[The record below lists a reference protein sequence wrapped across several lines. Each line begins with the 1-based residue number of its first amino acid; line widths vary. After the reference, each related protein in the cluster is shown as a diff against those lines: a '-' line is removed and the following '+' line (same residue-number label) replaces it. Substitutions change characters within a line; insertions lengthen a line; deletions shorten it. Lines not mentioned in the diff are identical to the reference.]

1 MFGWFGNKK
10 TPTQTVCTS
19 VTFSEAEIP
28 DNVVVYAIGDIHGRA
43 DLLEGKLAKIRNDK
57 VANLQQKTVVYLGDL
72 VDRGL
77 QSKQVIDL
85 ILAHQDSSLQQVW
98 LMGNHEEFMFKF
110 LDDPKNSLEWWGYG
124 GAETLLSYNVQ
135 VTPGVFSG
143 KKAVKA
149 AQDLRSAMADAGHDS
164 FLRGFRDSL
173 EIGDYLF
180 VHAGVDPE
188 RPFTEQGPETLRWIR
203 EPFLSHA
210 APLARVI
217 VHGHTVVEEP
227 VIRVNRVGIDT
238 GAYSSGNLTCLRL
251 ENTSY
256 RFL

>member
-1 MFGWFGNKK
+1 M
-10 TPTQTVCTS
+10 
-19 VTFSEAEIP
+19 TFDEAAIP

-43 DLLEGKLAKIRNDK
+43 DLLERKLAKIRDDE
-57 VANLQQKTVVYLGDL
+57 VAVSQQKTVIYLGDL

-77 QSKQVIDL
+77 QSKHVIDL
-85 ILAHQDSSLQQVW
+85 ILAHQDSALQQVW

-110 LDDPKNSLEWWGYG
+110 LDDPENNLEWWGYG
-124 GAETLLSYNVQ
+124 GAETLLSYNVS
-135 VTPGVFSG
+135 VAPGAFNG

-149 AQDLRSAMADAGHDS
+149 SQDLQSAMADAGHEP
-164 FLRGFRDSL
+164 FLRGFRDSF
-173 EIGDYLF
+173 EVGDYLF
-180 VHAGVDPE
+180 VHAGIDPE
-188 RPFTEQGPETLRWIR
+188 RPFADQGPETLRWIR

-210 APLARVI
+210 SPLARVV

-238 GAYSSGNLTCLRL
+238 GAYYSGNLTCLRL
-251 ENTSY
+251 EKTGY